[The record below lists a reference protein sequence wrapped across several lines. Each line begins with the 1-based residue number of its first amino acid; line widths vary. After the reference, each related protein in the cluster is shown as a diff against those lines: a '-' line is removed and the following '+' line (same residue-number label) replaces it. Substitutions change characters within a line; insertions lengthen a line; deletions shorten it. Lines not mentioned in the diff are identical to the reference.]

1 MPNILTSLLNFRGA
15 TLVKPVATA
24 MVGGSFNPVHLGHL
38 HLIHTVATTMR
49 YRRFIFIPVAQNNF
63 KRDASLAEAHHRLAM
78 LQLSFSS
85 YRDLYP
91 DDPPLELIS
100 DPCEIERG
108 GVSYTYDTVKHLY
121 LKYSIRGRL
130 GLLMGDDLL
139 SSLDKWHQYDELKQ
153 LVSFV
158 VIRRDKEATPFYDHA
173 VDLEYID
180 NVPVE
185 DSSTTIREAC
195 SSLQGDQELP
205 SAIRS
210 LMPSEVA
217 AYVHQNRL
225 YRS

>member
-1 MPNILTSLLNFRGA
+1 M
-15 TLVKPVATA
+15 VKPVATA

-38 HLIHTVATTMR
+38 HLIHTVATTTR

-63 KRDASLAEAHHRLAM
+63 KRDASLADAHHRLAM
-78 LQLSFSS
+78 LHLSFAS

-91 DDPPLELIS
+91 DDPPLELMS
-100 DPCEIERG
+100 DDCEIERG

-121 LKYSIRGRL
+121 LTYSIRGRL
-130 GLLMGDDLL
+130 GLVMGDDLL
-139 SSLDKWHQYDELKQ
+139 PTLDMWHEYDELKE

-158 VIRRDKEATPFYDHA
+158 VIRRDKEAIPFNDHA

-180 NVPVE
+180 NIPVE
-185 DSSTTIREAC
+185 DSSTAIRQAC
-195 SSLQGDQELP
+195 ALLQGEEELP
-205 SAIRS
+205 ADIRS

-217 AYVHQNRL
+217 AYVQRNRL